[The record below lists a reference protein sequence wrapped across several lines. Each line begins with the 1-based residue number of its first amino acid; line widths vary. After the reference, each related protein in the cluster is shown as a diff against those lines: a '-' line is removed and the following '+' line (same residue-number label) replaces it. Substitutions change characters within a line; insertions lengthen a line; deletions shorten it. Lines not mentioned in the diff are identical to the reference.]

1 MGGPRRAS
9 ARCGEAPPDRQEC
22 TAHNPDPPVS
32 RFLLATV
39 DLCQVRVR
47 FRPPSSYLAQHPV
60 HPTHLN
66 RACGAQRQ
74 QMIGQGAICSC
85 RRDAA
90 EPDLVVPP
98 LGHWQ
103 GMTAW
108 LRAWTGACIDWT
120 RGSDLNPWTWPRGRG
135 VVYLFFLLSSSLLWL
150 VRAFVGSLQQC
161 ARYMSGIGWAFL
173 VGRGMRKKFMNSAPV
188 APIALLRLR
197 RCRSGSIGVY
207 PDGPTTIHRLA
218 P

>member
-1 MGGPRRAS
+1 MPS
-9 ARCGEAPPDRQEC
+9 PCKVSPPLFIPC
-22 TAHNPDPPVS
+22 TAPSAPNPPQWSVWGTK
-32 RFLLATV
+32 AT
-39 DLCQVRVR
+39 DDWPRSNLQLPAGYGRTR
-47 FRPPSSYLAQHPV
+47 SGRPPS
-60 HPTHLN
+60 
-66 RACGAQRQ
+66 
-74 QMIGQGAICSC
+74 
-85 RRDAA
+85 
-90 EPDLVVPP
+90 

-108 LRAWTGACIDWT
+108 LRAWSGACIDWT

-150 VRAFVGSLQQC
+150 VRAFVGSLQQH

-188 APIALLRLR
+188 APIALLCLR